1 MRLAR
6 FRSTLRT
13 PGVARVLITSLV
25 ARLPLGMSSLGILL
39 LVTRHHGYAR
49 AGLVTGLYVAAGGVS
64 NIALSRAADR
74 YGARAVLTPAA
85 VGYAAG
91 MTVLGLVPQTAYGV
105 ELAVAV
111 LSGLSS
117 PPVVAVVRGLWPRIL
132 DPVQAQAVYGLEA
145 SLQEIVF
152 IAGPALVAL
161 IAAAAGAP
169 AAVVATGALGL
180 AGTIACVAS
189 PALRNV
195 PRVTATRD
203 RRRLR
208 GVGLPAYMLAGF
220 GLVLAFNMTE
230 IGVVAFVSGRQASAA
245 SGGVLAAWSLGSF
258 VGGLWFGAGA
268 SRVDDRAV
276 LRGLLFVAAGVAV
289 AAAASGPIVLAV
301 LLFAGGMSIAPGL
314 ARLYSRIGAVAPEG
328 ASTEAFSWVAVGL
341 LAGAAVGAV
350 AGGVCVQHI
359 GARATLL
366 LSAAAPALVAVGLA
380 RWARGRD
387 RATEHPLPS

>member
-1 MRLAR
+1 
-6 FRSTLRT
+6 
-13 PGVARVLITSLV
+13 
-25 ARLPLGMSSLGILL
+25 
-39 LVTRHHGYAR
+39 
-49 AGLVTGLYVAAGGVS
+49 
-64 NIALSRAADR
+64 
-74 YGARAVLTPAA
+74 
-85 VGYAAG
+85 
-91 MTVLGLVPQTAYGV
+91 
-105 ELAVAV
+105 
-111 LSGLSS
+111 
-117 PPVVAVVRGLWPRIL
+117 
-132 DPVQAQAVYGLEA
+132 
-145 SLQEIVF
+145 
-152 IAGPALVAL
+152 
-161 IAAAAGAP
+161 
-169 AAVVATGALGL
+169 
-180 AGTIACVAS
+180 
-189 PALRNV
+189 
-195 PRVTATRD
+195 
-203 RRRLR
+203 
-208 GVGLPAYMLAGF
+208 
-220 GLVLAFNMTE
+220 
-230 IGVVAFVSGRQASAA
+230 
-245 SGGVLAAWSLGSF
+245 VLAAWSLGSF